1 MLWSVRRQIL
11 CVSVITVIYLA
22 LNIPF
27 KCFVMQETS
36 SGIIVFRNAA
46 SQRLYLLLHYQYR
59 GDYWDFP
66 RGNIKNPETPR
77 MAAVRETEEE
87 TGLSASQ
94 LRIVEG
100 FEESVKWFYRFN
112 GEPVRKRVTY
122 FLAETESEDVRISE
136 EHVGAQWLSY
146 KDALGTLKYRNS
158 KKLLKKA
165 ESYLRKLEDFQV

>member
-1 MLWSVRRQIL
+1 MH
-11 CVSVITVIYLA
+11 
-22 LNIPF
+22 
-27 KCFVMQETS
+27 ETS
-36 SGIIVFRNAA
+36 SGIIVFRNADGR
-46 SQRLYLLLHYQYR
+46 RLYLLLHYQYR

-66 RGNIKNPETPR
+66 RGNIKDPETPR

-87 TGLSASQ
+87 TGLSAGQ

-122 FLAETESEDVRISE
+122 FLAETEVEGVRISE
-136 EHVGAQWLSY
+136 EHVGSRWLSY
-146 KDALGTLKYRNS
+146 EDALGTLKYRNS

-165 ESYLRKLEDFQV
+165 ESYMQKLEELEE